1 MVLDHETIRRVEFV
15 QCQHKKRLVNIR
27 NQKACRGFSI
37 DAQSRTAFAEQPVSG
52 SREVFFS
59 KSRTNGRPP
68 RQAGGE
74 GWMGRFMN
82 AGTLSQIRRADKL
95 QISKYVTCYLHASLL
110 NYAIQ
115 MLQRS
120 SPDNTRSAI
129 LETAKAHL
137 RRFGEDKM
145 TIVDIARGL
154 GMSHANIYRFF
165 KNKAEILD
173 AIIEEWLG
181 KTEDVIEEIA
191 LRPGSA
197 AERLETLVVEL
208 YRRKRKK
215 LLEDSE
221 VYESFRRVIQRRP
234 KVVASYRKL
243 RLETIVKIIRE
254 GVDSGEFELSGADA
268 EEAGAIFEDAMTL
281 FLNPSVLAANMG
293 QGAMES
299 RARKVVRGMVA
310 GFTAR
315 AAVAVAELT

>member
-1 MVLDHETIRRVEFV
+1 
-15 QCQHKKRLVNIR
+15 
-27 NQKACRGFSI
+27 
-37 DAQSRTAFAEQPVSG
+37 
-52 SREVFFS
+52 
-59 KSRTNGRPP
+59 
-68 RQAGGE
+68 
-74 GWMGRFMN
+74 
-82 AGTLSQIRRADKL
+82 
-95 QISKYVTCYLHASLL
+95 
-110 NYAIQ
+110 

-120 SPDNTRSAI
+120 SPDDTRSAI
-129 LETAKAHL
+129 LEMAKAHL

-181 KTEDVIEEIA
+181 KTEDLIGEVA

-197 AERLETLVVEL
+197 AERLETLVLEL
-208 YRRKRKK
+208 HTRKRQK
-215 LLEDSE
+215 LLEDAE
-221 VYESFRRVIQRRP
+221 VYESFRRVIQKRP

-243 RLETIVKIIRE
+243 RLETIVNIIQE

-268 EEAGAIFEDAMTL
+268 EETGAVFEDAMTL
-281 FLNPSVLAANMG
+281 FLNPSVLAASMR
-293 QGAMES
+293 QEDMES

-315 AAVAVAELT
+315 SPVAIAELA